1 MYELERLLEQVNKKT
16 RFFAFESNA
25 KVFLFDGFTL
35 DIFYLPESFKI
46 MNEKI
51 IHKGIQLELE
61 DCIFLQDIVTRNVDK
76 RISRNNESLL
86 DNYNF
91 SELIN
96 SNFLDNYNNIEMF
109 ENNNINKIIWDFIYR
124 IVNRKKIIKK
134 CSKKC
139 PWSFLCNLNFCNQ
152 SDANLFFK
160 HLLSNII
167 DISIEKGQNK
177 AMLLFKEINKKFCL
191 D

>member
-46 MNEKI
+46 VNDKI

-61 DCIFLQDIVTRNVDK
+61 DCIFLQDIVIRNVDK

-96 SNFLDNYNNIEMF
+96 SNFIDNYNNIEMF

-124 IVNRKKIIKK
+124 IVNRQKIVRK
-134 CSKKC
+134 CNKKC
-139 PWSFLCNLNFCNQ
+139 PWNHLCNLLFCNQ
-152 SDANLFFK
+152 SDANFFFEQ
-160 HLLSNII
+160 LLSTITGVY
-167 DISIEKGQNK
+167 IEQGKNK
-177 AMLLFKEINKKFCL
+177 AMLLFKEINKRF
-191 D
+191 